1 MVSVQEVILHQRV
14 QAWELGKSYNLIS
27 TTTTSRWGGG
37 CLESFHM
44 GMQVVLSYLEGLQI
58 TIIVLLKAA
67 QSPLLYMVETYLHGR
82 DEVA

>member
-1 MVSVQEVILHQRV
+1 M
-14 QAWELGKSYNLIS
+14 K
-27 TTTTSRWGGG
+27 
-37 CLESFHM
+37 
-44 GMQVVLSYLEGLQI
+44 VVLSHLEGLQI